1 VHPDRASSSNI
12 QTPSRRSS
20 KTNVSLA
27 GRVKGSVPTGAIRVS
42 KIARIDYNVCIGCGQ
57 CIAVCNYEAVEPS
70 WDSSAELLSKKTVE
84 YAKAVLKDK
93 RAIFVNFIV
102 NVSPDCDCWHVNR
115 PAVAPD
121 IGIVVSDDPVA
132 IDQAC
137 IDLVLKPPTKIPSF
151 RFIPT

>member
-1 VHPDRASSSNI
+1 
-12 QTPSRRSS
+12 
-20 KTNVSLA
+20 
-27 GRVKGSVPTGAIRVS
+27 
-42 KIARIDYNVCIGCGQ
+42 VCIGCGQ

-70 WDSSAELLSKKTVE
+70 WDSSAELLSKKMVE